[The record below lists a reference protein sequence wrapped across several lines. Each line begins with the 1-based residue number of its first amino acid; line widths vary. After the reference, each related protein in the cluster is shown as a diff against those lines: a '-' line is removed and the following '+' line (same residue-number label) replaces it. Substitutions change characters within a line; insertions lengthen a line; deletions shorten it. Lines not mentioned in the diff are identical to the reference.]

1 MAKTRFYYQVGPGC
15 VLCLMRVYEC
25 PVKAISIHEDESAC
39 IDADKCIGC
48 GRCAYN
54 CQSEAIHRL
63 ERKETHD

>member
-15 VLCLMRVYEC
+15 VWCLMCGYEC
-25 PVKAISIHEDESAC
+25 PVKAISVHEDESAC